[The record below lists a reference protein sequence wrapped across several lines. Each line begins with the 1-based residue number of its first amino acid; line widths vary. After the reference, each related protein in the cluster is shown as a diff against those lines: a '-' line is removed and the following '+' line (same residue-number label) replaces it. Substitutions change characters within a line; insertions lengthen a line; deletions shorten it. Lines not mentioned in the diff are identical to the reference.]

1 MGLPVDHQ
9 FDSGSG
15 IVLTDPSSI
24 QVLNLVTLGRVWG
37 FLKYH
42 HPAIT
47 GGEHNWDY
55 DLFRVL
61 PKILAARDREQ
72 ANDALLRWIDTLGP
86 VPVCNPCVPAPAG
99 ELDLRPELA
108 WIHDRGA
115 LGAALSQ
122 RLEFIYANRSG
133 DQFFV
138 SLAPGAGNAL
148 FDHEPSYPAVKFPDA
163 GYQLLALFRWWNI
176 MQYWA
181 PYRAAAGQDW
191 NAVLAEFIPRV
202 ALAKDKE
209 AYQLA
214 LFELTE
220 KANDTHANLWSSL
233 GVRLPTGECALPVVL
248 RFLEGKAVVYRTNS
262 TEGALKLGDVVNAIS
277 GVPVASLFE
286 KVVRY
291 YADSNEAARRRDVA
305 QYLSRGACGRCLSRS
320 PAVEKLK
327 RYLQSV
333 SEISLRLRHTI
344 CRETPFGYCRRRSR
358 MSNFPQSKRPI
369 SPRISSERKIRRD
382 LSSISVTIRRPLC
395 LS

>member
-1 MGLPVDHQ
+1 VGLPVDHQ

-181 PYRAAAGQDW
+181 AAGQD
-191 NAVLAEFIPRV
+191 
-202 ALAKDKE
+202 
-209 AYQLA
+209 
-214 LFELTE
+214 
-220 KANDTHANLWSSL
+220 
-233 GVRLPTGECALPVVL
+233 
-248 RFLEGKAVVYRTNS
+248 
-262 TEGALKLGDVVNAIS
+262 
-277 GVPVASLFE
+277 
-286 KVVRY
+286 
-291 YADSNEAARRRDVA
+291 
-305 QYLSRGACGRCLSRS
+305 
-320 PAVEKLK
+320 
-327 RYLQSV
+327 
-333 SEISLRLRHTI
+333 
-344 CRETPFGYCRRRSR
+344 
-358 MSNFPQSKRPI
+358 
-369 SPRISSERKIRRD
+369 
-382 LSSISVTIRRPLC
+382 
-395 LS
+395 